1 MAQEVK
7 KSMFDLANEVSIIS
21 FVTCEREK
29 IETEKAIK
37 YHEEGITIDE
47 ADVVDLPDRDGV
59 LKKVGVIHF
68 KEEKDCFMF
77 CGAVLTDRI
86 QKMCAKA
93 FQGDYIEFTRA
104 LKDDPLKV
112 KLFHDKTKNN
122 TTFTNV
128 KFIR

>member
-29 IETEKAIK
+29 IQTEKVIK

-47 ADVVDLPDRDGV
+47 VDVVDLPDRDGV

-68 KEEKDCFMF
+68 REEKDSFMF

-86 QKMCAKA
+86 QKMCAKG
-93 FQGDYIEFTRA
+93 FGGDYIEFTRA